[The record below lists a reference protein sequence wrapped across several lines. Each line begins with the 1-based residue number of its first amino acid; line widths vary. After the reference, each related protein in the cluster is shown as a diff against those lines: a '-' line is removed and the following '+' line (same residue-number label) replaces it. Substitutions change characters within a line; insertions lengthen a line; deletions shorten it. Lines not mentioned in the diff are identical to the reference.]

1 MTTPLS
7 LIARKAELQG
17 LRDALDA
24 GGAKMLFYTNAP
36 TGLPDDTTAEA
47 LLGTIVLATPCGTLG
62 ETGAGPVFATL
73 SLTVPQPIMAG
84 TTGVIGWARLANGAG
99 DGFMDLP
106 VGLPGSGMPVI
117 VNTQQVYAGGEIRLV
132 SCLILK

>member
-36 TGLPDDTTAEA
+36 TGLPDTATAET
-47 LLGTIVLATPCGTLG
+47 LIGTIALASPCGTLG

-73 SLTVPQPIMAG
+73 SLTVPQSTLAVV
-84 TTGVIGWARLANGAG
+84 TGVIGWVRLVNGAG
-99 DGFMDLP
+99 NGFMDLP
-106 VGLPGSGMPVI
+106 VGLTGSGAPVI

>member
-1 MTTPLS
+1 MTTQLS
-7 LIARKAELQG
+7 LIARQAELLG
-17 LRDALDA
+17 LRDALDV

-36 TGLPDDTTAEA
+36 PALPDTATAEA
-47 LLGTIVLATPCGTLG
+47 LLGTIMLATPCGTLG
-62 ETGAGPVFATL
+62 ETGTGPVFSTL
-73 SLTVPQPIMAG
+73 SLTVPQSALAAA
-84 TTGVIGWARLANGAG
+84 TGVIGWARLANGAG

-106 VGLPGSGMPVI
+106 VGLAGSGMPVI